1 MRERVLAERRQQVYT
16 RIPRVRQIDDTLRGT
31 AAAVLRAALE
41 AGDDPTTAV
50 ERLRDQNLAL
60 QQERTR
66 LLLDHGMPA
75 DFLEDKPDCPLCGDL
90 GYRGRRTVQMPET
103 HVCSTPDRAAL
114 NHSADC
120 KSEF

>member
-1 MRERVLAERRQQVYT
+1 MGYDKQIISDLLRELESKRDARERVLAERRQQVYT

-41 AGDDPTTAV
+41 AGDDPTAAV

-75 DFLEDKPDCPLCGDL
+75 DFLEDKPD
-90 GYRGRRTVQMPET
+90 
-103 HVCSTPDRAAL
+103 
-114 NHSADC
+114 
-120 KSEF
+120 